1 VTRASGARRLLAD
14 NQNYR
19 LLWLGQVVSQLGDW
33 FSSVAL
39 YALLYELTGSATAV
53 AGIMVVQMLPLAL
66 VSPTAGVI
74 VDRFDRR
81 RIMIA
86 TDLFRGTAILGLL
99 LVRTPSMVWLAYL
112 VTGLSVAA
120 TGFFEPA
127 RSATVPVIVPREDL
141 VTANAISTGTWSAML
156 ALGASLGGGVAA
168 VFGRDAAF
176 LLNAASFF
184 ASALFLWRMRVPP
197 RDPAT
202 RGSSGWHGLIEGLN
216 YMRAHKTVARIAFV
230 KGGWAVVGGALL
242 LLTVFGDRVFRPG
255 GSGDAGIGILFA
267 ARGFGAAIG
276 SLVVTMLARRS
287 SGALIRLIG
296 PSYIIAGACYATLAL
311 APSIWFAAATVVA
324 AHTFGSI
331 LWVASNVLLQVSV
344 PDEFRGRVFAAELM
358 ALSLVQS
365 AIAYLTGV
373 GLDIL
378 HLSPRLLAVVVG
390 LGLWV
395 PALFWH
401 VTKTN
406 TSGTSGT
413 TGTRNDLTPAIFD

>member
-1 VTRASGARRLLAD
+1 MHELIAGNR
-14 NQNYR
+14 NFR

-53 AGIMVVQMLPLAL
+53 AGMMVVQMLPVAL
-66 VSPTAGVI
+66 VSPSAGVV

-86 TDLFRGTAILGLL
+86 ADVLRGIAILGLL
-99 LVRTPSMVWLAYL
+99 LVRTPSMVWLAYI
-112 VTGLSVAA
+112 VTGVSVAA

-127 RSATVPVIVPREDL
+127 RSAAVPAIVPREHL

-156 ALGASLGGGVAA
+156 ALGASLGGAIAA
-168 VFGRDAAF
+168 IFGRDTAF
-176 LLNAASFF
+176 LLNSASFF
-184 ASALFLWRMRVPP
+184 ASALFLWRMRVPA

-202 RGSSGWHGLIEGLN
+202 RGSSGWHGLVEGLA
-216 YMRAHKTVARIAFV
+216 YMRAHRPVARITFV

-242 LLTVFGDRVFRPG
+242 LLTVFGDRVFRTG
-255 GSGDAGIGILFA
+255 ASGDAGIGILFA
-267 ARGFGAAIG
+267 ARGIGAAIG
-276 SLVVTMLARRS
+276 SYVVTRMSRRS
-287 SGALIRLIG
+287 GDSLTRLIG
-296 PSYIIAGACYATLAL
+296 PSYLIAGGCYATLGL

-331 LWVASNVLLQVSV
+331 LWVASNVLLQMNV

-358 ALSLVQS
+358 ALSVVQS

-373 GLDIL
+373 GLDTFHI
-378 HLSPRLLAVVVG
+378 SPRVLAVVVG
-390 LGLWV
+390 LGLWI
-395 PALFWH
+395 PALAWYRTSVKK
-401 VTKTN
+401 VT
-406 TSGTSGT
+406 
-413 TGTRNDLTPAIFD
+413 